1 MQRIAVVQYAPDP
14 AGVDRNLERS
24 LDLIAQAASQGADLV
39 ILPELALTR
48 YLLDDPVA
56 AAAAAEPVDGGPGL
70 RAWSQAAARHRLHLV
85 AGFAERGPGGRL
97 YNSAAVIG
105 PDGVLG
111 VYRKLHLFDWER
123 HIFQPGD
130 TGLPVF
136 DLPWGRIGVQICYDL
151 RFAEAAR
158 LLALK
163 GIDLLCVPTTWTDLY
178 KPQPF
183 DDRGWCMANYLAQ
196 AHAYVNRIYVAC
208 ANRTGREGRVG
219 YLGASLILSPQGRA
233 LAGPA
238 PRDGEALLVAD
249 IDPATARDKSLGPE
263 GDLWGD
269 RRADVYRLSDLSG
282 AAAGAPGSEVG
293 DDPTGDTHI
302 KEETA

>member
-1 MQRIAVVQYAPDP
+1 MHRVAVAQYAPDP
-14 AGVDRNLERS
+14 NDPKENLRRS
-24 LDLIAQAASQGADLV
+24 RDLIAEAAAQEADLV
-39 ILPELALTR
+39 VLPELALTG
-48 YLLDDPVA
+48 YLLDEPGA
-56 AAAAAEPVDGGPGL
+56 AAAVAEPVVGGWGL
-70 RAWSQAAARHRLHLV
+70 RAWSEAAARHRLHLV
-85 AGFAERGPGGRL
+85 AGFVERGPEGRL

-105 PDGVLG
+105 PGGVLG

-123 HIFQPGD
+123 RVFAPGD
-130 TGLPVF
+130 GGLPVF

-151 RFAEAAR
+151 RFVEATR
-158 LLALK
+158 LLALR
-163 GIDLLCVPTTWTDLY
+163 GVDLLCVPTTWTDLY

-183 DDRGWCMANYLAQ
+183 DGQGWCMANHLAR

-208 ANRTGREGRVG
+208 ANRIGREREVG

-238 PRDGEALLVAD
+238 SRDREALLVAEV
-249 IDPATARDKSLGPE
+249 DPHEARDKSLGPE

-269 RRADVYRLSDLSG
+269 RRADVYRVVDLTADGG
-282 AAAGAPGSEVG
+282 AGG
-293 DDPTGDTHI
+293 DLDPTADDEI